1 MQENKNTYFYNGEE
15 REDRRQFPRL
25 ATTVDVQ
32 YNLIKEYAPK
42 TEVLAK
48 HQHTKARVLR
58 VTTAHGEFVSPVFMP
73 VGTRAGV
80 NNMMPSELQAANS
93 QVILGGNTYHMLCA
107 PGMKVIEASG
117 GVLGL
122 ELTHAME
129 RRRAETADR
138 GCKQMEG
145 EEKEHISSSS

>member
-48 HQHTKARVLR
+48 NIGTGGICLIVYEKVLPGSLLDLQIHISDINHKIQAKGKVIWVNPFSVGR
-58 VTTAHGEFVSPVFMP
+58 EEQERYDVGIEFVEIAEADKKQLSEYVF
-73 VGTRAGV
+73 RL
-80 NNMMPSELQAANS
+80 S
-93 QVILGGNTYHMLCA
+93 
-107 PGMKVIEASG
+107 
-117 GVLGL
+117 
-122 ELTHAME
+122 
-129 RRRAETADR
+129 
-138 GCKQMEG
+138 
-145 EEKEHISSSS
+145 